1 MVGWVKPQLGFLFF
15 WGNFVFLCVFLCCFH
30 VSKCLKKIK
39 KDWGWEFFNL
49 TRPLIHNCYLVLFTG
64 KRTEQYFI
72 DTSVSLT
79 SIIMYLLVRKVLY
92 NGRKTKTSY
101 L

>member
-1 MVGWVKPQLGFLFF
+1 MF
-15 WGNFVFLCVFLCCFH
+15 
-30 VSKCLKKIK
+30 KKKLK
-39 KDWGWEFFNL
+39 KDWGWEFFSDFWIFFNL

-79 SIIMYLLVRKVLY
+79 SINMYLLVRKVLY